1 MALQSSGAISL
12 ADIAGE
18 FGGSPPHSISE
29 YYGSGGAPGSGT
41 ISFSDFYGL
50 SNYSGPPS
58 VSMWVVGGGGGGGSA
73 TGTGAVGAGGGG
85 SAGQVLT
92 ATSGTISSGDTFSI
106 MVAAGRPKD
115 QNGLNT
121 TLTHNGTTYTGEGGG
136 RGGASSNGFGHSSI
150 DPLRGGGGA
159 GLISLMSMAGAAG
172 VSGKIGAGGDGLV
185 NSGEVGGG
193 GGGSGYLSGSN
204 SNIDATVNALS
215 QFVAGRGQYGLN
227 FTQGVPSTIMLGYGG
242 SGGVS
247 QGVVHSN
254 GGSGS
259 INRPGQTG
267 QGYGGGG
274 GGGAYNRNGTP
285 SLSTQ
290 DGGTGSNGVVI
301 IQYSSSYSA
310 PTSVTGTH
318 YAYNQGG
325 YRTYVCYNSLTWGTY
340 NTITW

>member
-12 ADIAGE
+12 ADIANE
-18 FGGSPPHSISE
+18 FGGSTPHSISE

-50 SNYSGPPS
+50 SNYSGPTS
-58 VSMWVVGGGGGGGSA
+58 VNMWVVGGGGGGGSA

-85 SAGQVLT
+85 SAGQVLIT
-92 ATSGTISSGDTFSI
+92 TSGTISSGDTFSLAI
-106 MVAAGRPKD
+106 GVGRPKD
-115 QNGLNT
+115 NNGLNT
-121 TLTHNGTTYTGEGGG
+121 TVTHGGTTYTGEGGG
-136 RGGASSNGFGHSSI
+136 RGGASSNGFGHSSL

-159 GLISLMSMAGAAG
+159 GLISQNSMAGAAG
-172 VSGKIGAGGDGLV
+172 VSGKIGAGGDGLI
-185 NSGEVGGG
+185 NSSEVAGG

-204 SNIDATVNALS
+204 SGIDATVNFLS

-227 FTQGVPSTIMLGYGG
+227 FTQGVPSTLQLGYGG

-247 QGVVHSN
+247 QGVVYSN
-254 GGSGS
+254 GGSGT
-259 INRPGQTG
+259 INRPGQPG
-267 QGYGGGG
+267 NGYGGGG

-301 IQYSSSYSA
+301 IQYSSSYST
-310 PTSVTGTH
+310 PTSLTGT
-318 YAYNQGG
+318 YTAYNQDG
-325 YRTYVCYNSLTWGTY
+325 YRTYVFTNSGSFTSY